1 MNNETKKKEGIRF
14 DTIDGAKLMS
24 TPLQPL
30 RFVVDSLISQ
40 GLHVLAGSPKVG
52 KSWLALWLAVMVAK
66 GEPVWGMQTHQ
77 GTTLYLYLED
87 SRLRIQNRL
96 FEIMEDAPP
105 SVHFCTDAFT
115 IGGGLEERIETFIAE
130 HSDTTLIIIDTLQ
143 MVRGAGYDNTYAN
156 DYRDLSILKKLADKH
171 GVAILLIHHLR
182 KEGAD
187 DVFNRISGTTGVQGA
202 VDSSF
207 TLIEDKRGS
216 GKAKLSCI
224 GRDIE
229 YREITLERNE
239 DNVWDMV
246 SDSREQ
252 QELLGDAI
260 IPLLSVFMKFSPH
273 FIGTPTELADKLLS
287 QSGEKI
293 SPKKISQRILQN
305 AEALVTAGISFD
317 IRRSNG
323 KRLIELHRAD
333 GDDSA
338 DKKGPYAD
346 TPNIVP
352 VDPVCGGLDTEAL
365 PLGGASKASGYTP
378 SALSGALPH
387 TPVTKGA

>member
-1 MNNETKKKEGIRF
+1 MSNEIKKKGTPSF
-14 DTIDGAKLMS
+14 DTIDGATLMS

-66 GEPVWGMQTHQ
+66 GEPVWNMPTRQ
-77 GTTLYLYLED
+77 GTTLYLCLED

-105 SVHFCTDAFT
+105 SVHFCTDAFI
-115 IGGGLEERIETFIAE
+115 IGGGLEERIESFIAE
-130 HSDTTLIIIDTLQ
+130 HPDTTLIIIDTLQ
-143 MVRGAGYDNTYAN
+143 MVRGTGYDNTYAN
-156 DYRDLSILKKLADKH
+156 DYRDLSILKKPADKH

-229 YREITLERNE
+229 YREICLERNE
-239 DNVWDMV
+239 DNVWKMV
-246 SDSREQ
+246 SDSREKP
-252 QELLGDAI
+252 ELLGDAI
-260 IPLLSVFMKFSPH
+260 ISLLSEFMKSVSY
-273 FIGTPTELADKLLS
+273 FIGTPTELTEKLCEK
-287 QSGEKI
+287 SGEKI
-293 SPKKISQRILQN
+293 SPKKISQRILQS
-305 AEALVTAGISFD
+305 AEALETAGISFD

-338 DKKGPYAD
+338 DKTGTTPY

-352 VDPVCGGLDTEAL
+352 VDPVCGDTEEAL
-365 PLGGASKASGYTP
+365 PLGEASKASGYTP

>member
-1 MNNETKKKEGIRF
+1 MNNETKKKEVIRF
-14 DTIDGAKLMS
+14 DTIDGATLMS
-24 TPLQPL
+24 TPLQSL

-52 KSWLALWLAVMVAK
+52 KSWLVLWLSVMVAK
-66 GEPVWGMQTHQ
+66 GEPVWGMQTRQ
-77 GTTLYLYLED
+77 GTTLYLCLED

-105 SVHFCTDAFT
+105 SVHFCTEGFI
-115 IGGGLEERIETFIAE
+115 IGSGQEECIETFIAE
-130 HSDTTLIIIDTLQ
+130 HPDTSLIIIDTLQ
-143 MVRGAGYDNTYAN
+143 MVRGTGYDNTYAN
-156 DYRDLSILKKLADKH
+156 DYRDLSVLKKLADRH
-171 GVAILLIHHLR
+171 GIAILLIHHLR

-207 TLIEDKRGS
+207 TLIEDRRGS

-229 YREITLERNE
+229 YREICLERNE
-239 DNVWDMV
+239 DNVWEMV

-252 QELLGDAI
+252 PELLGDAI
-260 IPLLSVFMKFSPH
+260 ISLLSAFMKSAPR
-273 FIGTPTELADKLLS
+273 FIGTPTELADKLFS

-305 AEALVTAGISFD
+305 ADALMDAGITFD

-323 KRLIELHRAD
+323 KRLIELYRA
-333 GDDSA
+333 DSA
-338 DKKGPYAD
+338 DKTGACAD

-352 VDPVCGGLDTEAL
+352 VDPVCGGLDAEAL
-365 PLGGASKASGYTP
+365 PLGEASKASGYTP
-378 SALSGALPH
+378 SALSGTLPH
-387 TPVTKGA
+387 TPVTKGS